1 MSETFLIVT
10 TDGGILLVNSTT
22 LENTG
27 LDVSVA
33 LQHVFLL
40 YFDLPGPPLEEISSS
55 SYLTGQSK

>member
-22 LENTG
+22 VEYTG

-40 YFDLPGPPLEEISSS
+40 HFDLPGPSLEEISSS
-55 SYLTGQSK
+55 SYLAGQSK